1 MPSDIPTPPEPF
13 KNRDLERIALF
24 FLPQRRIPVNQTNAI
39 RNGRTKRALR
49 HRREKANKR
58 IRRETTHA
66 EELAERLIEVEPGL
80 ANISLHQY
88 ASALRSAAKFER
100 QCTPENFDIERFFNL
115 VRQFPRCPTHPPPGT
130 FFIPRKFK
138 PDQQFWDQISQHAVT
153 DTVPMYISRDPLP
166 YLVPIKA
173 FRTAHPNPP
182 PHLQPDPVDMFAITN
197 FLPQLENLGI

>member
-1 MPSDIPTPPEPF
+1 MPSETGEQSGLCDTAGKKLTSGFVAKPPTL
-13 KNRDLERIALF
+13 KN
-24 FLPQRRIPVNQTNAI
+24 
-39 RNGRTKRALR
+39 
-49 HRREKANKR
+49 
-58 IRRETTHA
+58 
-66 EELAERLIEVEPGL
+66 
-80 ANISLHQY
+80 S
-88 ASALRSAAKFER
+88 RS
-100 QCTPENFDIERFFNL
+100 ENFFNL

-130 FFIPRKFK
+130 FFIPRRFK